1 MRCLVQRVTAASVS
15 VSGKIIS
22 EIDSGLVA
30 LVCVMRDDNIDKASK
45 LSRKLVN
52 LRIFQDNNGK
62 MNLSLRDVGG
72 SALIVSQF
80 TLAADINSGNRPG
93 FSSAAPPDHG
103 KLLFAELTNFVKS
116 YGINVTEGAFGEYM
130 EVSLVNDGPV
140 TIYMDI

>member
-52 LRIFQDNNGK
+52 LRIFQDNYGK

-103 KLLFAELTNFVKS
+103 KFAVRGVDEFCQKLRN
-116 YGINVTEGAFGEYM
+116 
-130 EVSLVNDGPV
+130 
-140 TIYMDI
+140 